1 MASVSSTVNASA
13 TAKGCT
19 NSSGLPTTVARP
31 PTTSSWNPC
40 ESYQIESGLTDHPL
54 AFRIPPPAS
63 NTTFLGALLRDLATF
78 QPALTIA
85 AHWHQ
90 PPASRPHRPNDRPI
104 WPHLTPALG
113 TTLISINRSHANKV
127 RWVGDITNE
136 KGTMLLSLPSLRTK
150 YGWTRATLQRF
161 TPIWDAIPT
170 ATPHNPPPILRQ
182 QTIQWGSQHS
192 GQPLPPLCRLYHDPI
207 SPTWTNP

>member
-1 MASVSSTVNASA
+1 MES
-13 TAKGCT
+13 
-19 NSSGLPTTVARP
+19 L
-31 PTTSSWNPC
+31 
-40 ESYQIESGLTDHPL
+40 ESYQIKSSLTDHSL

-85 AHWHQ
+85 THWHQ

-127 RWVGDITNE
+127 RWVGDNTNE
-136 KGTMLLSLPSLRTK
+136 KGTMLLSLPSFHPSTPNMA
-150 YGWTRATLQRF
+150 GPAQRSN
-161 TPIWDAIPT
+161 AL
-170 ATPHNPPPILRQ
+170 PP
-182 QTIQWGSQHS
+182 S
-192 GQPLPPLCRLYHDPI
+192 GMPSPQLHHTTHPLYSGNRPYSGVLNSSASRCPPLCRLYHGPI
-207 SPTWTNP
+207 SPTWTNA